1 MEVSELQTG
10 PGLIQPHLF
19 GLSLQYMSLQYTW
32 AAYSTPGF
40 PTAHLVSYNRPAV
53 PPTGAS
59 TVASHPWLVQGTAI
73 NCSALTTALA
83 QNIWVYDAETVLW
96 GGSQTLTEDHIICQ
110 HIKPASNSN
119 MANKGSKKAQ
129 TWNKGI
135 LCIHHFGKFEKIQIF
150 SN

>member
-59 TVASHPWLVQGTAI
+59 TVASHPWLAGAGHGHQLLST
-73 NCSALTTALA
+73 NDS
-83 QNIWVYDAETVLW
+83 
-96 GGSQTLTEDHIICQ
+96 
-110 HIKPASNSN
+110 
-119 MANKGSKKAQ
+119 
-129 TWNKGI
+129 
-135 LCIHHFGKFEKIQIF
+135 FGPKYLGL
-150 SN
+150 